1 MKKIIFQKLITNLSV
16 DKIKV
21 SKQNARKTKI
31 ESGIGELK
39 TSIDEMSL
47 IQPVVVIPK
56 GENYELIV
64 GQRRFLATKAL
75 GRKTIPALVIEPM
88 DDTSQSIMS
97 FGENIHRKKL
107 PYEDTINICDELYN
121 EDNKGTKSD
130 RINKI
135 VKTLGLSPST
145 VKKYLAYKLIPKE
158 VKQLVSDGKLSQDV
172 AHRITAAYFPNTQ
185 RIISLAKTSARLTK
199 SETRRAI
206 EFGIKKPNASIEDI
220 MAYAKN
226 PPPTVEITIQVE
238 PDTEEILKEL
248 ARKKKST
255 ITDLVID
262 AIDRMIEDET

>member
-97 FGENIHRKKL
+97 FGENIHRKPL

-135 VKTLGLSPST
+135 VRTLGLSRSVIT
-145 VKKYLAYKLIPKE
+145 KYLAYKLVPPE
-158 VKQLVSDGKLSQDV
+158 VRKLVSEGKLSQDV
-172 AHRITAAYFPNTQ
+172 AYRITSTYFPDNQ
-185 RIISLAKTSARLTK
+185 KIISIAKSSARLTK

-206 EFGIKKPNASIEDI
+206 DYGAKKPSASIEEI
-220 MAYAKN
+220 MKYAKN
-226 PPPTVEITIQVE
+226 PPLTVEITIQVE
-238 PDTEEILKEL
+238 SHTEELLKEL
-248 ARKKKST
+248 AKKRGST
-255 ITDLVID
+255 VLDLVKD
-262 AIDRMIEDET
+262 AINRMNEGET